1 MESLNSGVEGRSEK
15 QSAEKRLVIKINGKF
30 EHLIKTQ
37 KDLPVCAGYLHEY
50 AAMPSQNPDEVMVKE
65 TWKSVF

>member
-30 EHLIKTQ
+30 EHLIKPRRICQDVLDIYMNMQQCLLRT
-37 KDLPVCAGYLHEY
+37 LMRWG
-50 AAMPSQNPDEVMVKE
+50 
-65 TWKSVF
+65 